1 MGAEWIGWKF
11 VKRKMKVS
19 QDGTSLEDMLI
30 TLKVAQSE
38 AGSTSNESTTFTL
51 IKSLKLF

>member
-19 QDGTSLEDMLI
+19 QDGTSQPQE
-30 TLKVAQSE
+30 E
-38 AGSTSNESTTFTL
+38 ANRCNEVFQHYKTEIS
-51 IKSLKLF
+51 